1 VRVILVCVENF
12 LIRYYRS
19 KKETQRLHELTK
31 PVRKP
36 QVYDDDLPSIN
47 SSDDEDEESWDSNL
61 EDEDLDVSGSE
72 ENLSDDMEDHLEDSD
87 AEMPYETKPRKLRD
101 VKADVQT
108 DVQSL
113 PIKLP
118 NGQIQQTG
126 KKTMNAN
133 AKQPTAPSESEE
145 SDSEEEEE
153 KPEFRSRLED
163 VATGARFG
171 RTAVVDVLQT
181 NSRRQRVEM
190 AKEQIASICQ
200 EILADPENSVC
211 R

>member
-1 VRVILVCVENF
+1 MRVILVCVENF

-87 AEMPYETKPRKLRD
+87 AEMPYETKLRKLRD